1 MPPVSQPLPWRK
13 AVGKFPLMFCVAIVV
28 LIATVG
34 PQFHGD
40 REIAFDIAFLKWLHQ
55 IIPDSFAPFFR
66 LTYKGTG
73 IALTAVLVALSLS
86 VLAWKRRWLEAQYL
100 AVGTLG
106 ILIIVDQILKPLF
119 NRRRPLESLV
129 EVDGRSF
136 PSGHA
141 TGNVVFYFYLA
152 TLLAAHFPQYRR
164 YIFLGATT
172 WVGLIGLSS
181 MYCRVH
187 WASDIVAGYAV
198 GYVWLTVTLALLKR
212 ADPKT
217 YYYDYYGKPS
227 ALTPEPLLELPPTE
241 Q

>member
-1 MPPVSQPLPWRK
+1 ML
-13 AVGKFPLMFCVAIVV
+13 CVAIVV

-40 REIAFDIAFLKWLHQ
+40 REIPFDIAFLKWLHQ

-73 IALTAVLVALSLS
+73 VALTAVLVALSLS

-100 AVGTLG
+100 ALATLG
-106 ILIIVDQILKPLF
+106 ILLIIDQALKPLF

-141 TGNVVFYFYLA
+141 AGSVVFYFYIA
-152 TLLAAHFPQYRR
+152 FLLAAHFPQYRR
-164 YIFLGATT
+164 YIFLGATI

-227 ALTPEPLLELPPTE
+227 ALTPEPRLELPPTE